1 MTRKIIGTIIV
12 LASVAV
18 SARPA
23 AAQSPVVPGFTD
35 IGAVVGIGGINGA
48 SLSLGGRFEHAF
60 MALPDLGNGTLG
72 IMVSVD
78 YYSHSYDYGGFA
90 GAYSFSYKWIPIG
103 VTANYHFKLESTKF
117 DPFVG
122 LGLGYTVVT
131 ASCSGQFCGSG
142 AYSSAIY
149 FIGRLGGRYFFSD
162 NLALYADVG
171 AGAATLNAGLM
182 FKLK

>member
-1 MTRKIIGTIIV
+1 MIV
-12 LASVAV
+12 LASVAA
-18 SARPA
+18 SAQSA
-23 AAQSPVVPGFTD
+23 AAQSPVVPGYTD
-35 IGAVVGIGGINGA
+35 IGAVVGIGGLNGA

-72 IMVSVD
+72 IMVSAD
-78 YYSHSYDYGGFA
+78 Y
-90 GAYSFSYKWIPIG
+90 YSFSYLSYYSYKYIPIG

-122 LGLGYTVVT
+122 LGLGYNIVSVSCGGVV
-131 ASCSGQFCGSG
+131 GGCGNY
-142 AYSSAIY
+142 YSSAIY
-149 FIGRLGGRYFFSD
+149 FIGRLGARYFFSD
-162 NLALYADVG
+162 NMALYADVG